1 MANGGLVRGIAGP
14 CPPRIQKHGMAT
26 QRRVTEI
33 LISLRDGDRQAFD
46 ELVPLVYNELKRIP
60 RSKLR
65 LERSGH
71 TLSTTALINE
81 APPSTAPLPRWP
93 PRSGT
98 PAFPMT
104 RSSRRRSGYKWQQNC
119 CNQGDPKSR
128 IDLEVVAPDAYP
140 ARRRGAGEVERG
152 GLENRCPR
160 KWTVGSN
167 PTPSARIRGAHRLR
181 AAGPNP

>member
-104 RSSRRRSGYKWQQNC
+104 RSSRRRSGYKWQQTWL
-119 CNQGDPKSR
+119 QPRRPKRKDRSGSR
-128 IDLEVVAPDAYP
+128 CPGCVSCP
-140 ARRRGAGEVERG
+140 AEGCRRGRTGRS
-152 GLENRCPR
+152 R
-160 KWTVGSN
+160 K
-167 PTPSARIRGAHRLR
+167 PLSA
-181 AAGPNP
+181 